1 MSKNHDWLLIY
12 YNNLNGVMSV
22 DVKIELEGGD
32 MIAYLNGEID
42 HHGAAK
48 IRNDIDLRVEG
59 AHPYLLILDFTN
71 VSFMDSSGI
80 GLIMGRYKL
89 MKDIGGAL
97 KITNPSPQI
106 KKVMKLAGIDRLAV
120 IEQLK
125 QKRRSDYFDKK

>member
-1 MSKNHDWLLIY
+1 
-12 YNNLNGVMSV
+12 MSV

-48 IRNDIDLRVEG
+48 IRNDIDLRIEG
-59 AHPYLLILDFTN
+59 AHPDLLILDFTN

-89 MKDIGGAL
+89 MKDIGGGL

-120 IEQLK
+120 IQSLK